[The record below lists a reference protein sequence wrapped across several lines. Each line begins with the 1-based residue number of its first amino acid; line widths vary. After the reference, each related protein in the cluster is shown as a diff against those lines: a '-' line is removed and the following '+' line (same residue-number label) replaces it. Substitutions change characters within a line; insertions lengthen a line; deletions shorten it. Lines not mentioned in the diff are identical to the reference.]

1 MEVKSNIREMYIFF
15 HDIFEFFVKKIHST
29 YINKFQNFK
38 NPKGLD
44 FYLKECTID
53 DDPIINNKQWS
64 LHHAQLLK
72 HPNPMSVFI
81 GKEDSSSLEKFA
93 KVKYLWHLNVEVN
106 FQL

>member
-1 MEVKSNIREMYIFF
+1 MEL
-15 HDIFEFFVKKIHST
+15 KKIQKSMQIFTPSST
-29 YINKFQNFK
+29 SVCKRFQNESTSQVWPLRD
-38 NPKGLD
+38 PKGLD
-44 FYLKECTID
+44 FYLKEWTID

-93 KVKYLWHLNVEVN
+93 KVKYIWHLNVEVN